1 MLSKSFEKYANS
13 LKQKKQRMGLRRF
26 IAEGEKSCTELL
38 HSNLKIEKIVALPE
52 WIAAN
57 ESLLKKHE
65 SIIVSAS
72 ELEIKRISSLSTPSP
87 VLLVAE
93 IPSGKIDKQVVNEN
107 LNLVLDNIR
116 DPGNMG
122 TIIRIADWFGI
133 PYIFCTPDSVDIY
146 NPKVIQAT
154 MGSIAR
160 VRVFEMNIAE
170 LFDEFPSL
178 TRYGADVKGENIF
191 QLTLSNKGF
200 IVIGNESHGISSNL
214 ASFIEQKISIPKTG
228 NAESLNAAV
237 ATAIICAEFT
247 RRMQ

>member
-1 MLSKSFEKYANS
+1 ME
-13 LKQKKQRMGLRRF
+13 LRRF
-26 IAEGEKSCTELL
+26 IAEGEKSCIELL
-38 HSNLKIEKIVALPE
+38 HSTLKIEKIVALPE

-57 ESLLKKHE
+57 ESVLKKHE
-65 SIIVSAS
+65 AIILPAS
-72 ELEIKRISSLSTPSP
+72 ETEIKRISSLSTPAP

-93 IPSGKIDKQVVNEN
+93 IPSGNMDKQVVNEN
-107 LNLVLDNIR
+107 LNLVLDDIR

-160 VRVFEMNIAE
+160 ARVFETSIAE
-170 LFDEFPSL
+170 LFDQFPSL
-178 TRYGADVKGENIF
+178 TRYGADVEGENIF
-191 QLTLSNKGF
+191 SLSLSKEGF
-200 IVIGNESHGISSNL
+200 IVIGNESHGISSVL
-214 ASFIEQKISIPKTG
+214 SPFIQQKISIPKSG

-237 ATAIICAEFT
+237 ATAIICAEFR